1 MDLFEF
7 FFSLKFVSHLIND
20 QLSIT
25 ANDTFHGWTMIIIQ
39 QVYVY
44 TFVCMYGMYMTMY
57 MCLCQ
62 LASIHIVQCLS
73 IKLLSDFG
81 QSDISTTTEK

>member
-1 MDLFEF
+1 MTLSMD
-7 FFSLKFVSHLIND
+7 
-20 QLSIT
+20 T
-25 ANDTFHGWTMIIIQ
+25 AIIIQ

-44 TFVCMYGMYMTMY
+44 VYAMLRMYVFLTVC

-73 IKLLSDFG
+73 IKLLSAFG
-81 QSDISTTTEK
+81 QIRYVNNT